1 MASARYTLNIKPEDL
16 IPDEPL
22 PQTRKQKIQN
32 WLHYHKWWF
41 IGGALVLLILGMIVR
56 DMVTAPEYDYTIG
69 IVTSQML
76 PDQILDELSDAF
88 ATLADDRDGNGEV
101 AVQVQQYNLQFT
113 EETGESG
120 DSSSAAGSS
129 DPAASGYEDT
139 SGVQAAGNLTNAYE
153 RIAAMTRLTGDLSSA
168 TSFIYLTDDPAG
180 LQNNALLF
188 CYTDGTTPAEG
199 ATDVENMTV
208 AWADTPA
215 ADLGRTLPVT
225 MGGNAY
231 LNGAKPWTHEGDARV
246 LPDANAVLRLVEKD
260 GHFWLENDLEQ
271 YSSDLRA
278 EPVTKPLE
286 RVSTTVGR

>member
-69 IVTSQML
+69 IVTAQML

-215 ADLGRTLPVT
+215 ADLELEPLTLADGSQMDLQEWMSQYYFGFVADADSRTYQEENVQAYRADSGRLWEALTGLP
-225 MGGNAY
+225 NPA
-231 LNGAKPWTHEGDARV
+231 GAA
-246 LPDANAVLRLVEKD
+246 
-260 GHFWLENDLEQ
+260 Q
-271 YSSDLRA
+271 
-278 EPVTKPLE
+278 
-286 RVSTTVGR
+286 

>member
-101 AVQVQQYNLQFT
+101 AVQVQQP
-113 EETGESG
+113 ESG
-120 DSSSAAGSS
+120 THRARRQKAQPVILDARRQGQRRKQDAAPREGQWFTITPIRSSARNPSIMRNPRVRCMVSPGCAFC
-129 DPAASGYEDT
+129 T
-139 SGVQAAGNLTNAYE
+139 SECFLCFSLTNLMY
-153 RIAAMTRLTGDLSSA
+153 
-168 TSFIYLTDDPAG
+168 F
-180 LQNNALLF
+180 
-188 CYTDGTTPAEG
+188 
-199 ATDVENMTV
+199 
-208 AWADTPA
+208 
-215 ADLGRTLPVT
+215 
-225 MGGNAY
+225 
-231 LNGAKPWTHEGDARV
+231 
-246 LPDANAVLRLVEKD
+246 
-260 GHFWLENDLEQ
+260 
-271 YSSDLRA
+271 
-278 EPVTKPLE
+278 
-286 RVSTTVGR
+286 